1 MFDNN
6 TNKSAQIQAAIDAAR
21 DHALAYKGEEPQIA
35 VFHRTLNRLLEPLKL
50 DHSAAI
56 AAAVAVA
63 KTEFEASQSQQG
75 QQV

>member
-1 MFDNN
+1 MSDN
-6 TNKSAQIQAAIDAAR
+6 TNKSAQIQAAINVAR

-35 VFHRTLNRLLEPLKL
+35 VFHRTLNRLLEPLQL

-56 AAAVAVA
+56 AAAVAA
-63 KTEFEASQSQQG
+63 KAEFEASQSQQG